1 MKNFKALLS
10 FLLAVTLVFV
20 CIPFAGVSAEET
32 TGTDYVI
39 FKTDPSLLGE
49 IGTDVTATGA
59 GSGYVSSEFDVVTA
73 TEDAGDYFS
82 YTTTAS
88 TSSYNYCYFKSGYS
102 SSELKWLSN
111 KTVLGALGGYIDVS
125 FKVRV
130 TVLSGKKP
138 NYATLRVGTAEEW
151 TTNKSFATRFIS
163 KDVTDGKYGSWVEY
177 TATPASWKNFYSGF
191 IGIRYAYESASA
203 TTLKVD
209 IKDVTF
215 TINSA
220 DKEALNTALSEAGST
235 YTFDTLISPFTVN
248 SPIFK
253 ADPSLFDVGTDV
265 TAQGVESGYIKSHYN
280 VVTVNDDAGDYY
292 RIATDAATSDYGW
305 SYFKSGYSS
314 KTLKWLNDSTVMNV
328 LGGYVDVSYKAR
340 VTATS
345 DQKPTY
351 CQMNMG
357 TAHEWTYVNSVD
369 TSFSDAQVVSKYGSW
384 VDYTFT
390 PTAWK
395 NSYSGFIGIKTG
407 FDANPAASLT
417 FDIKDLT
424 FTINSADKDALN
436 AALLEAGSTWTYD
449 TLISAFADLQP
460 GETPEE
466 PEAPEISTEG
476 DNITIWNANPGYIG
490 NKIGTDITL
499 TSLLGDYAKG
509 NAYKKADNKDGTY
522 YYNTSISINNSKG
535 GQGKKIYFASG
546 ITSKKKAWL
555 GNETTL
561 SAISSLAT
569 ISFEYRYT
577 TTDNS
582 GTAGTAFIRPAGE
595 WTSTDVSEFAA
606 VPLSE
611 NVKEWTEYSAPI
623 GTLSKVETWYDGWV
637 ALDYYFDS
645 AVTGDITFDIR
656 NLKITINSGN
666 ETDINNALSTAG
678 STYTY
683 ADLINYTERVGA
695 GYKYETATGTDT
707 ILYANPE
714 KITGDSVNAVIPSD
728 SELTSTYTT
737 TKVNDQDG
745 VYYSTEF
752 TVNGNGSDTENTVID
767 TGIEFTQSG
776 YAWLN
781 NTDILNLIAPYLNV
795 RFQYRFDGTLPTG
808 EPMLYI
814 KAHNE
819 YDTVTTPVANL
830 GNIQLTTVGEWVD
843 AEINA
848 GSISGFTDVWNNAD
862 IGFNL
867 YVDGEGNS
875 FEGTQKIDIRDF
887 RIEIDEA
894 DRAVV
899 NYILEKMTGID
910 EIEGFTSGEDIRTD
924 LVGNKDY
931 YAVFTK
937 TAKGIEFDLNDD
949 GIANIVDLVRA
960 KKLIVSSGVKHI
972 NAIVLKRGDYDSD
985 GALAASDL
993 VGMRRNLL
1001 GKLPF
1006 ASVDSQDILRA
1017 IPLYNHTG
1025 DYIDTYDMGAD
1036 GWYYNTVSIEET
1048 EENISTNLNGEPLV
1062 DELGGGKMLVY
1073 ENADSESY
1081 VNYINDLESVG
1092 YEFYDDNDLNGNL
1105 FSTYISDENVVTVSY
1120 LPNVNNQLNI
1130 LVEPMRE
1137 LATLEEDNIY
1147 EDKNIPSSVTLVTT
1161 AFIGKSNGACII
1173 YQLCDGSFIIIDSGH
1188 GYTHKVSY
1196 PDTYEDQAKV
1206 IYNTLMNLL
1215 PEGQEKPVIA
1225 AWFISHAHNDHIGGM
1240 IPFADLYAD
1249 SVEVE
1254 RFIVN
1259 FPDHDSLQDVWRKNS
1274 DLNYIR
1280 IRELQEAFAKFQGA
1294 VLVEAHAGQTFHI
1307 RNAEIDIL
1315 STWEL
1320 MTESYADMTSITY
1333 GNESSLVFD
1342 VKIDGER
1349 MMILNDVNYKS
1360 VELLEKMYDADFLK
1374 SDFVQVAHHGYDDVS
1389 SLYEKINADIVLWCE
1404 KTAGY
1409 LTSHNA
1415 VLADL
1420 EIYAAGTGI
1429 TYIPLP
1435 YAGDG
1440 TKTTWDGT
1448 TSVHT
1453 ATTPLYWDAE
1463 NLLYGNIASV
1473 E

>member
-1 MKNFKALLS
+1 MKKFKALLS
-10 FLLAVTLVFV
+10 VLLAATLVFV
-20 CIPFAGVSAEET
+20 CIPFVGVSAEEVA
-32 TGTDYVI
+32 GTDYVI
-39 FKTDPSLLGE
+39 FKTDPSRLGD

-59 GSGYVSSEFDVVTA
+59 GSGYISSVFDVVTA

-88 TSSYNYCYFKSGYS
+88 ISSYDYCYFKSGYS
-102 SSELKWLSN
+102 SSNLKWLSN
-111 KTVLGALGGYIDVS
+111 ETVLGVLGGYVDVS

-130 TVLSGKKP
+130 TVKSGKKP

-151 TTNKSFATRFIS
+151 VTNKSFATRFIS
-163 KDVTDGKYGSWVEY
+163 QDVTEGKYGSWVEY

-191 IGIRYAYESASA
+191 IGIRFAYESASA
-203 TTLKVD
+203 TSVQVD
-209 IKDVTF
+209 VKDVVF

-220 DKEALNTALSEAGST
+220 DKDAINVALSEAGST
-235 YTFDTLISPFTVN
+235 YTFDTLINPFTVD

-253 ADPSLFDVGTDV
+253 ADPSIFDVGTDV
-265 TAQGVESGYIKSHYN
+265 TASGVESGYINSYYN
-280 VVTVNDDAGDYY
+280 VVTASDDAGDYY
-292 RIATDAATSDYGW
+292 RITTDAASSDYRW

-314 KTLKWLNDSTVMNV
+314 KTLKWLNDSTVMGV

-340 VTATS
+340 VNLTS
-345 DQKPTY
+345 TQKPTY
-351 CQMNMG
+351 CQMNLG

-369 TSFSDAQVVSKYGSW
+369 TSFSDSQVVSKYGSW

-390 PTAWK
+390 PTTWK
-395 NSYSGFIGIKTG
+395 PSYSGFIGIKTG
-407 FDANPAASLT
+407 FEAASAASLT

-424 FTINSADKDALN
+424 FTINSADRDTINTAL
-436 AALLEAGSTWTYD
+436 AEAGSSWTYD
-449 TLISAFADLQP
+449 TLISTFADLQ
-460 GETPEE
+460 GGDTPEE

-490 NKIGTDITL
+490 NKIGSDITL
-499 TSLLGDYAKG
+499 TSLLGNYTKG

-522 YYNTSISINNSKG
+522 YYNTSISLNNSKG
-535 GQGKKIYFASG
+535 GKSNKIYFASG
-546 ITSKKKAWL
+546 ITSKKKAWV
-555 GNETTL
+555 GNAATI

-569 ISFEYRYT
+569 ISFEYRYS
-577 TTDNS
+577 TTDTS
-582 GTAGTAFIRPAGE
+582 GAAGTAYIRPAGE
-595 WTSTDVSEFAA
+595 WTATDVSEFAA
-606 VPLSE
+606 VPLSG
-611 NVKEWTEYSAPI
+611 NVGEWTEYSAPI
-623 GTLSKVETWYDGWV
+623 GALSKVETWYDGWV
-637 ALDYYFDS
+637 ALDYQFDS
-645 AVTGDITFDIR
+645 AVTGDVNFDIR
-656 NLKITINSGN
+656 NLKITVNSGN

-707 ILYANPE
+707 IWYANPD
-714 KITGDSVNAVIPSD
+714 KIKGDTVNAIIPSD
-728 SELTSTYTT
+728 SNLTSNYTT
-737 TKVNDQDG
+737 IKVSGDEGN
-745 VYYSTEF
+745 YYSTEF
-752 TVNGNGSDTENTVID
+752 TVNGNGSDSENTVID
-767 TGIEFTQSG
+767 TGIEYKQSG

-781 NTDILNLIAPYLNV
+781 NADILNAIAPYLNV
-795 RFQYRFDGTLPTG
+795 RFQYRFSGTLPTG
-808 EPMLYI
+808 ESMLYI
-814 KAHNE
+814 KAHNG
-819 YDTVTTPVANL
+819 YDTVSAPIANL
-830 GNIQLTTVGEWVD
+830 GGVQLTTAGEWVD
-843 AEINA
+843 AEIKA
-848 GSISGFTDVWNNAD
+848 GSINAFSD
-862 IGFNL
+862 AWYNAYFGLNL
-867 YVDGEGNS
+867 YVDGDNS
-875 FEGTQKIDIRDF
+875 FQGTQKLDIRDL
-887 RIEIDEA
+887 RIEIDET

-899 NYILEKMTGID
+899 NYILENMAGID
-910 EIEGFTSGEDIRTD
+910 EIDGFTLGEVIRCD

-937 TAKGIEFDLNDD
+937 AAKGIEFDLNDD
-949 GIANIVDLVRA
+949 NDSDIRDLVRA
-960 KKLIVSSGVKHI
+960 NNLMAVSGVNHI
-972 NAIVLKRGDYDSD
+972 NAIALKRGDYDLD
-985 GALAASDL
+985 GAISASDL
-993 VGMRRNLL
+993 SAIRRSLI
-1001 GKLPF
+1001 GYVDF
-1006 ASVDSQDILRA
+1006 ASVDSTDILSV
-1017 IPLYNHTG
+1017 IPAYTHIG
-1025 DYIDTYDMGAD
+1025 DFIDTYDMGAD

-1048 EENISTNLNGEPLV
+1048 EENIATNLNGTPLV

-1073 ENADSESY
+1073 ENADSTGY
-1081 VNYINDLESVG
+1081 YAYINDLESVG

-1137 LATLEEDNIY
+1137 LATSEEDNIY
-1147 EDKNIPSSVTLVTT
+1147 VDKNIQSSVTLVTT

-1173 YQLCDGSFIIIDSGH
+1173 YQLCDGSFIIIDAGH

-1196 PDTYEDQAKV
+1196 PDTYQDQAKV

-1249 SVEVE
+1249 AVTVE

-1280 IRELQEAFAKFQGA
+1280 IRELQEAFAKFDGA

-1342 VKIDGER
+1342 VKLEGER

-1360 VELLEKMYDADFLK
+1360 VELLETLYDADFLK

-1448 TSVHT
+1448 TPVHT
-1453 ATTPLYWDAE
+1453 ATTPLYWDDE
-1463 NLLYGNIASV
+1463 SLLYGNSVSV